1 MIEFKQALNLIL
13 EATKTLSLSKFVDI
27 ENAVGSIAY
36 EDIICQKNLPSF
48 NNSAMDGF
56 AFLHKDLEN
65 SNVFKIKESIFAG
78 ENIKA
83 NLKQNE
89 CYKIMTGAKVPDD
102 ADTVVA
108 FEKCE
113 FDESKIK
120 INNQIKKHNA
130 YRFKGEEQKKGN
142 VLIPKNTILTPS
154 HIMMLAAQGILRI
167 KIHKSPSI
175 AVVSTGNEI
184 KEPWMSA
191 NEDEIYN
198 ANSFGIISILA
209 KFGFKADYCGVLG
222 DDFERT
228 LKTIENFK
236 KYDLIIT
243 SGGISEGEA
252 DFIKKALKQNEF
264 KACFEKVNLKPGRP
278 TVAGILGKS
287 VFLALPGNPMAAF
300 INAFLFAV
308 PIARKLSGYENPYHT
323 LYEANSSQDLIFK
336 KNRNNIVLGM
346 YENGKFNITDDN
358 DFGSGMISPLLKS
371 NAIFISEIYDNEIKQ
386 DQILKIYIYEQH

>member
-27 ENAVGSIAY
+27 ENALFKVTS

-56 AFLHKDLEN
+56 AFSHKDLEN
-65 SNVFKIKESIFAG
+65 SNIFKIKESIFAG
-78 ENIKA
+78 ERKSP
-83 NLKQNE
+83 NLNQNE

-102 ADTVVA
+102 ADTIVE

-113 FDESKIK
+113 FNEAQMKITNK
-120 INNQIKKHNA
+120 IKKHNA

-167 KIHKSPSI
+167 KIHKTPSI

-191 NEDEIYN
+191 DEDEIYN
-198 ANSFGIISILA
+198 ANSFGIISLLA
-209 KFGFKADYCGVLG
+209 KFGFRADYCGVLG
-222 DDFERT
+222 DDFEKT
-228 LKTIENFK
+228 LNQLERLK

-278 TVAGILGKS
+278 TVAGTLGKS
-287 VFLALPGNPMAAF
+287 VFIALPGNPMAAF
-300 INAFLFAV
+300 INAFLFAIPV
-308 PIARKLSGYENPYHT
+308 ARKLSGAKNPYHFQCI
-323 LYEANSSQDLIFK
+323 AASSQDLIFK

-358 DFGSGMISPLLKS
+358 NFGSGMISPLLKS

-386 DQILKIYIYEQH
+386 DQVLKIYIYE

>member
-1 MIEFKQALNLIL
+1 MIEYKKALNLIL
-13 EATKTLSLSKFVDI
+13 NAAKSLNLSKFVDI
-27 ENAVGSIAY
+27 ENAVGNIAY

-56 AFLHKDLEN
+56 AFSHKDLES

-83 NLKQNE
+83 NLSKNE
-89 CYKIMTGAKVPDD
+89 CYKIMTGAKIPDD
-102 ADTVVA
+102 ADTIVE

-113 FDESKIK
+113 FNDQNIK
-120 INNQIKKHNA
+120 ITNKIKKHNA

-175 AVVSTGNEI
+175 AVLSTGNEI

-198 ANSFGIISILA
+198 ANSFGIISLLS
-209 KFGFKADYCGVLG
+209 KFGFRADYCGVLG

-228 LKTIENFK
+228 LKTIESFK

-252 DFIKKALKQNEF
+252 DFIKKALKQNDF
-264 KACFEKVNLKPGRP
+264 KPEFEKVNLKPGRP
-278 TVAGILGKS
+278 TVAGTLGKS

-300 INAFLFAV
+300 INTFLFAI

-323 LYEANSSQDLIFK
+323 IYKANSMQNLIFK

-346 YENGKFNITDDN
+346 YKNSKFYITENN

-371 NAIFISEIYDNEIKQ
+371 NAIFISEVDDNDIKEN
-386 DQILKIYIYEQH
+386 QILEIYIYD